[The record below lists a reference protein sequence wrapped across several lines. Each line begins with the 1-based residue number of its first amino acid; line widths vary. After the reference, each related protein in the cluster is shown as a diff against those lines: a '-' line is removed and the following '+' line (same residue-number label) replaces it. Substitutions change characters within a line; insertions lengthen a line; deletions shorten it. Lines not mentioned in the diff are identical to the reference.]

1 MSGSQN
7 KPIVNL
13 MPGEAKTPKAALKA
27 LFGLH
32 GLKLDKLIPAEI
44 VAFDRTQNLATVKPL
59 IMVVDTNDQTRSRL
73 PIGNVPV
80 LSLGG
85 GGFHVSFP
93 LKQGDIGWIMAADRD
108 LSLFLQSLKESGL
121 NTFRKHTFA
130 DSWFIPD
137 VFRQYTIN
145 AADSAA
151 MVIQSTDGTTRVSI
165 SEGVIN
171 ITAPSSVTVTTPLAT
186 FSADV
191 AIKGN
196 LTVTK
201 NATVTGATT
210 VNGGFNAS
218 GSTGSCVLPSN
229 TTIGGI
235 VVYGHGHISSSA
247 GSRTSG
253 GMIT

>member
-1 MSGSQN
+1 MSGFQN

-32 GLKLDKLIPAEI
+32 GLKLDKLIPAE
-44 VAFDRTQNLATVKPL
+44 VMAFDRAQNLATVKPL

-108 LSLFLQSLKESGL
+108 LSLFLQSLKESGP

-145 AADSAA
+145 AADANA
-151 MVIQSTDGTTRVSI
+151 MVIQSTDGSTRISI
-165 SEGVIN
+165 SEGNVN
-171 ITAPSSVTVTTPLAT
+171 ITAPTGVLVTTPLAT
-186 FSADV
+186 FSQNV
-191 AIKGN
+191 QVNGN
-196 LTVTK
+196 LV
-201 NATVTGATT
+201 VTGATT
-210 VNGGFNAS
+210 VNGGFNANGS
-218 GSTGSCVLPSN
+218 GSAGVTLPTQ

-235 VVYGHGHISSSA
+235 TVYGHGHISSSP

-253 GMIT
+253 GMIS